1 MEEYVLVSLFDGYS
15 GAYEAAKRVKSLKI
29 SKCYASEIDKHA
41 IKISKKNHPEIIH
54 LGDVRDLVY
63 SFDVPESTEKDV
75 ILIGGSPCQDLSIA
89 GKRAGLKGE
98 RSGLFFEYVRALEE
112 LKPKYFIF
120 ENVASMKN
128 SDRDTISNILGVEPI
143 MIDSALVS
151 AQRRRR
157 YYWTNIKGV
166 WEPKDRRVLLGDVL
180 ENINN
185 AVYYLTNQKANT
197 LRARCNNETT
207 TEKGVKRVLEKR
219 IGNLVFIKENGPEYL
234 KAHSY
239 KFGKNYLQYDIN
251 GTRHGSQDQRAYYLD
266 GKNPTLDTSCKNKI
280 LIDKEKLVIRK
291 LTPVECE
298 RLQTLPD
305 GYTEGVSDTQRYKML
320 GNGFTVDVIAHILSF
335 IPIQDLL

>member
-63 SFDVPESTEKDV
+63 SSDVPESTEKDI

-98 RSGLFFEYVRALEE
+98 QSGLFFEYVRALEE

-166 WEPKDRRVLLGDVL
+166 QEPKDKKINLKDIVHENTWADRDKVSDIIKKYIVPFDKTLKILDKETQRGKVGYFGTNSQGQRVY
-180 ENINN
+180 NIHGKSVTLS
-185 AVYYLTNQKANT
+185 ASGGRGAKTGLYLFGCITPD
-197 LRARCNNETT
+197 
-207 TEKGVKRVLEKR
+207 R
-219 IGNLVFIKENGPEYL
+219 I
-234 KAHSY
+234 
-239 KFGKNYLQYDIN
+239 
-251 GTRHGSQDQRAYYLD
+251 
-266 GKNPTLDTSCKNKI
+266 NKI
-280 LIDKEKLVIRK
+280 EGYIRK